1 MANFNIKLQSRIKE
15 LGLKNYDV
23 AYACH
28 MHESELS
35 RILNGRQEPNKG
47 QKEALCRILKCAPG
61 DVGLT

>member
-28 MHESELS
+28 MHESDLS
-35 RILNGRQEPNKG
+35 RILNGRQQPNEA
-47 QKEALCRILKCAPG
+47 QKERLCNVLKSALEDI
-61 DVGLT
+61 GLS